1 MSTLRALDA
10 SAEAADA
17 CERAAV
23 ALKRATRDVE
33 ASARG
38 FGLEPN
44 AVARARQLCA
54 EVIRLA
60 SRADA
65 AIAAAHD
72 AAALEASKT
81 IHDAFLTPAEDRA
94 ATRERLASGSTE
106 PVRVQLV
113 RFRKSGRSEAPIAFL
128 FRRRRA
134 SFAGSGSGVRNDS
147 QADEMMRSLLLEVR
161 EKLDAPTAVAGLY
174 RADGARIVSPY
185 AVRDGETLV
194 AKMASDEMNTRDA
207 TRLMN
212 TSRVSDVVS
221 RLTAVNARRDSAR
234 AAPAYAVNATP
245 MSRPSVSNTSP
256 GGERFVRP
264 GSAPAR
270 SASSPLKA
278 RQSAKDAEL
287 ARPKPVWVRSFAVK
301 LRVRHAGS
309 ELLSSRP
316 RPEKKEKTEAHITM
330 RVPEKGLEGMSM
342 ALLRRRVAL
351 ACGLE
356 PSLFSGAE
364 LTLRLSPGRTE
375 LRHPAELT
383 PGCALDVLVDE
394 SASERK
400 ENVRTGGRGAKKNK
414 NAFHKKGSTL
424 LDFAPSSPAGKATRA
439 RVERLMKEEG
449 ARSIADADD
458 DATSPFGPSRKR
470 SSERNP
476 YFVDPL
482 AFADGRFDFSPAASS
497 PRPPRKPDRFSM
509 RKLTAKDLRRIRAPP
524 ASKSKPTPKPVVGE
538 YSFGSRI
545 RFDPAML
552 PPARRVA
559 VAGDAAK
566 KKKKKS
572 SAVKKKTRA
581 EAEPSVARSES
592 FPVEKPSSPK
602 NVEKPRDEREEE
614 GVRVPV
620 VAPAEGGDEE
630 ELLGPNALRSRR
642 LPPKTPIWDPGLAA
656 KKSDGE
662 IAEASSSPRTNYPYA
677 EAEDARAFFDAL
689 AAEPAAE
696 TPRES

>member
-60 SRADA
+60 SRVDG

-94 ATRERLASGSTE
+94 ATRERLESGSTE

-113 RFRKSGRSEAPIAFL
+113 RFRKSGRSEAPFAFL
-128 FRRRRA
+128 FHRRRA
-134 SFAGSGSGVRNDS
+134 SFAGSGSRGDS
-147 QADEMMRSLLLEVR
+147 QADEKELLGREMMRSLLLEVR
-161 EKLDAPTAVAGLY
+161 TKLDAPTAVSGLY
-174 RADGARIVSPY
+174 RADGARVVSPY
-185 AVRDGETLV
+185 AIRDGETLV
-194 AKMASDEMNTRDA
+194 AKMASDECFSDEQDA
-207 TRLMN
+207 SQRRTN
-212 TSRVSDVVS
+212 TSRVANVVS

-245 MSRPSVSNTSP
+245 TSRPVSNI
-256 GGERFVRP
+256 RP

-309 ELLSSRP
+309 DASN
-316 RPEKKEKTEAHITM
+316 ITM

-356 PSLFSGAE
+356 QGVAE

-383 PGCALDVLVDE
+383 PGCALTVLVDKN
-394 SASERK
+394 SERK
-400 ENVRTGGRGAKKNK
+400 QNVRTGGAFGARRKTG
-414 NAFHKKGSTL
+414 ASSEAPSSAVGGSTS

-439 RVERLMKEEG
+439 RVERLMEEEG
-449 ARSIADADD
+449 ARSIADAEPL
-458 DATSPFGPSRKR
+458 DATSPFLPSRKR
-470 SSERNP
+470 SSRRNP

-497 PRPPRKPDRFSM
+497 PRPPRKPDRFPM

-524 ASKSKPTPKPVVGE
+524 ASKSKPTPRPVVGE

-566 KKKKKS
+566 KKKKKKN

-581 EAEPSVARSES
+581 EAESSVARSES
-592 FPVEKPSSPK
+592 FPVEKP
-602 NVEKPRDEREEE
+602 RDEREEE
-614 GVRVPV
+614 AVRVPV
-620 VAPAEGGDEE
+620 VAPAESGGEDKI
-630 ELLGPNALRSRR
+630 LGPNTRHSRR
-642 LPPKTPIWDPGLAA
+642 LPPKTPIRDPGFAT
-656 KKSDGE
+656 KKSDDE
-662 IAEASSSPRTNYPYA
+662 IAEASSSPRTDYPYA

>member
-60 SRADA
+60 SRVDG

-94 ATRERLASGSTE
+94 ATRERLESGSTE

-128 FRRRRA
+128 FHRRRA
-134 SFAGSGSGVRNDS
+134 SFAGSGSRGDS
-147 QADEMMRSLLLEVR
+147 QKELPEKELLAREMMRSLLLEVR
-161 EKLDAPTAVAGLY
+161 TKLDAPTAVSGLY
-174 RADGARIVSPY
+174 RADGVKVVSPY
-185 AVRDGETLV
+185 AIRDGETLV
-194 AKMASDEMNTRDA
+194 AKMASDECFTDEHDA
-207 TRLMN
+207 SQRRTN
-212 TSRVSDVVS
+212 TSRVSNVVS

-245 MSRPSVSNTSP
+245 TSRPVSNIRP
-256 GGERFVRP
+256 GGFVRP

-309 ELLSSRP
+309 ELLSN
-316 RPEKKEKTEAHITM
+316 ITM

-356 PSLFSGAE
+356 QGVSL

-375 LRHPAELT
+375 LRHPA
-383 PGCALDVLVDE
+383 
-394 SASERK
+394 
-400 ENVRTGGRGAKKNK
+400 
-414 NAFHKKGSTL
+414 
-424 LDFAPSSPAGKATRA
+424 
-439 RVERLMKEEG
+439 
-449 ARSIADADD
+449 
-458 DATSPFGPSRKR
+458 
-470 SSERNP
+470 
-476 YFVDPL
+476 
-482 AFADGRFDFSPAASS
+482 
-497 PRPPRKPDRFSM
+497 
-509 RKLTAKDLRRIRAPP
+509 
-524 ASKSKPTPKPVVGE
+524 
-538 YSFGSRI
+538 
-545 RFDPAML
+545 
-552 PPARRVA
+552 
-559 VAGDAAK
+559 
-566 KKKKKS
+566 
-572 SAVKKKTRA
+572 
-581 EAEPSVARSES
+581 
-592 FPVEKPSSPK
+592 
-602 NVEKPRDEREEE
+602 
-614 GVRVPV
+614 
-620 VAPAEGGDEE
+620 
-630 ELLGPNALRSRR
+630 
-642 LPPKTPIWDPGLAA
+642 
-656 KKSDGE
+656 
-662 IAEASSSPRTNYPYA
+662 
-677 EAEDARAFFDAL
+677 
-689 AAEPAAE
+689 
-696 TPRES
+696 

>member
-60 SRADA
+60 SRVDG

-94 ATRERLASGSTE
+94 ATRERLESGSTE

-128 FRRRRA
+128 FHRRRA
-134 SFAGSGSGVRNDS
+134 SFAGSGSRGDS
-147 QADEMMRSLLLEVR
+147 QADEKELLGREMMRSLLLEVR
-161 EKLDAPTAVAGLY
+161 TKLDAPTAVSGLY
-174 RADGARIVSPY
+174 RADGVKVVSPY
-185 AVRDGETLV
+185 AIRDGETLV
-194 AKMASDEMNTRDA
+194 AKMASDECFSDEHDA
-207 TRLMN
+207 SQRRTN
-212 TSRVSDVVS
+212 TSRVANVVS

-245 MSRPSVSNTSP
+245 TSRPVSNI
-256 GGERFVRP
+256 RP

-309 ELLSSRP
+309 DASN
-316 RPEKKEKTEAHITM
+316 ITM

-356 PSLFSGAE
+356 QGVAE

-383 PGCALDVLVDE
+383 PGCALTVLVDKN
-394 SASERK
+394 SERK
-400 ENVRTGGRGAKKNK
+400 QNVRTGGAFGARRKTG
-414 NAFHKKGSTL
+414 ASSEAPSSAVGGSTS

-439 RVERLMKEEG
+439 RVERLMEEEG
-449 ARSIADADD
+449 AKSIADAEPL

-470 SSERNP
+470 SSRRNP

-497 PRPPRKPDRFSM
+497 PRPPRKPDRFPM

-524 ASKSKPTPKPVVGE
+524 ASKSKPTPRPVVGE

-566 KKKKKS
+566 KKKKKKN

-581 EAEPSVARSES
+581 EAES
-592 FPVEKPSSPK
+592 FP
-602 NVEKPRDEREEE
+602 VEKPRDEREEE
-614 GVRVPV
+614 AVRVPV
-620 VAPAEGGDEE
+620 VAPAESGDEDTI
-630 ELLGPNALRSRR
+630 LGPNTRHSRR
-642 LPPKTPIWDPGLAA
+642 LPPKTPIRDPGLAA
-656 KKSDGE
+656 KTSDGE
-662 IAEASSSPRTNYPYA
+662 VAQASEVSPRTNYPYA

>member
-10 SAEAADA
+10 SAEASDA

-38 FGLEPN
+38 FGLEPH

-72 AAALEASKT
+72 AANMEASKT

-94 ATRERLASGSTE
+94 ATRERLESGSTE

-113 RFRKSGRSEAPIAFL
+113 RFRKSGKKSEAPIAFL
-128 FRRRRA
+128 FHRRRLA
-134 SFAGSGSGVRNDS
+134 FAGSGSKGDS
-147 QADEMMRSLLLEVR
+147 LSADDTDVSARQMMRSLLIEVR
-161 EKLDAPTAVAGLY
+161 TKLDAPTAVSGLH
-174 RADGARIVSPY
+174 RADGVKVVSPY
-185 AVRDGETLV
+185 AIRDGETLV
-194 AKMASDEMNTRDA
+194 AKMASDFTCFSDEHDFSQRRT
-207 TRLMN
+207 N
-212 TSRVSDVVS
+212 TSRVANVVS

-234 AAPAYAVNATP
+234 AAPKYAVNATP
-245 MSRPSVSNTSP
+245 TSRPVSNI
-256 GGERFVRP
+256 RP

-309 ELLSSRP
+309 DASN
-316 RPEKKEKTEAHITM
+316 ITM

-356 PSLFSGAE
+356 QGVAE

-383 PGCALDVLVDE
+383 PGCALTVLVDKKRSE
-394 SASERK
+394 NSERK
-400 ENVRTGGRGAKKNK
+400 QNVRTGGAFGARRKTG
-414 NAFHKKGSTL
+414 ASSEAPSSAVGGSTS

-439 RVERLMKEEG
+439 RVERLMDEEG
-449 ARSIADADD
+449 AKSIADAEPL

-470 SSERNP
+470 SSRRNP

-497 PRPPRKPDRFSM
+497 PRPPRKPDRFPM

-524 ASKSKPTPKPVVGE
+524 ASKPKPTPRPVVGE

-566 KKKKKS
+566 KKKKKKK

-581 EAEPSVARSES
+581 EAESSVARSES
-592 FPVEKPSSPK
+592 FPVEKP
-602 NVEKPRDEREEE
+602 RDEREEE
-614 GVRVPV
+614 AVRVPV
-620 VAPAEGGDEE
+620 VAPAESGDEDTI
-630 ELLGPNALRSRR
+630 LGPNTRRSRR
-642 LPPKTPIWDPGLAA
+642 LPPKTPIRDPGFAA
-656 KKSDGE
+656 NKSDGE
-662 IAEASSSPRTNYPYA
+662 IAEASSSPRTNYPHA

>member
-60 SRADA
+60 SRVDG

-94 ATRERLASGSTE
+94 ATRERLESGSTE

-128 FRRRRA
+128 FHRRRA
-134 SFAGSGSGVRNDS
+134 SFAGSGSRGDS
-147 QADEMMRSLLLEVR
+147 QKELPEKELLAREMMRSLLIEVR
-161 EKLDAPTAVAGLY
+161 TKLDAPTAVSGLY
-174 RADGARIVSPY
+174 RADGVKVVSPY
-185 AVRDGETLV
+185 AIRDGETLV
-194 AKMASDEMNTRDA
+194 AKMASDECFVDEHDA
-207 TRLMN
+207 SQRLTN
-212 TSRVSDVVS
+212 TSSKVSNVVS

-245 MSRPSVSNTSP
+245 TSRPVSNI
-256 GGERFVRP
+256 RP

-309 ELLSSRP
+309 DASN
-316 RPEKKEKTEAHITM
+316 ITM

-356 PSLFSGAE
+356 QGVAL
-364 LTLRLSPGRTE
+364 LTLGLSPGRTE

-383 PGCALDVLVDE
+383 PGCALTVLVDKN
-394 SASERK
+394 SERK
-400 ENVRTGGRGAKKNK
+400 ENVRTGGAFGARRKTG
-414 NAFHKKGSTL
+414 AEVSSTPSSTS

-439 RVERLMKEEG
+439 RVERLMEEEG
-449 ARSIADADD
+449 AKSIADADD

-470 SSERNP
+470 SSRRNP

-497 PRPPRKPDRFSM
+497 PRPPRKPDRFPM
-509 RKLTAKDLRRIRAPP
+509 RKLTAKDLRRSRAPP
-524 ASKSKPTPKPVVGE
+524 ASKSKPTPRPVVGE

-566 KKKKKS
+566 KKKKKKN
-572 SAVKKKTRA
+572 SAAKKKTRA
-581 EAEPSVARSES
+581 EAES
-592 FPVEKPSSPK
+592 FP
-602 NVEKPRDEREEE
+602 VEKPRDEREEE
-614 GVRVPV
+614 AVRVPV
-620 VAPAEGGDEE
+620 VAPGESGGEDAI
-630 ELLGPNALRSRR
+630 LGPNTRRSRR
-642 LPPKTPIWDPGLAA
+642 LPPKTPIRDPGLAA
-656 KKSDGE
+656 KTSDGE
-662 IAEASSSPRTNYPYA
+662 VAQASEVSPRTNYPYA

>member
-60 SRADA
+60 SRVDG

-94 ATRERLASGSTE
+94 ATRERLESGSTE

-128 FRRRRA
+128 FHRRRA
-134 SFAGSGSGVRNDS
+134 SFAGSGSRGDS
-147 QADEMMRSLLLEVR
+147 QKELPEKELLAREMMRSLLIEVR
-161 EKLDAPTAVAGLY
+161 TKLDAPTAVSGLY
-174 RADGARIVSPY
+174 RADGVKVVSPY
-185 AVRDGETLV
+185 AIRDGETLV
-194 AKMASDEMNTRDA
+194 AKMASDECFSDEHDA
-207 TRLMN
+207 KRLTN
-212 TSRVSDVVS
+212 TSRVSNVVS

-245 MSRPSVSNTSP
+245 TSRPVSNI
-256 GGERFVRP
+256 RP

-309 ELLSSRP
+309 DASN
-316 RPEKKEKTEAHITM
+316 ITM

-356 PSLFSGAE
+356 QGVSL

-383 PGCALDVLVDE
+383 PGCALTVLVDKKRSE
-394 SASERK
+394 NSERK
-400 ENVRTGGRGAKKNK
+400 ENVRTGGAFGARRKTG
-414 NAFHKKGSTL
+414 ASSEAPSSAVGGSTS

-439 RVERLMKEEG
+439 RVERLMEEEG
-449 ARSIADADD
+449 AKSIADAEPL

-470 SSERNP
+470 SSRRNP

-497 PRPPRKPDRFSM
+497 PRPPRKPDRFPM

-524 ASKSKPTPKPVVGE
+524 ASRPKPTPRPVVGE

-566 KKKKKS
+566 KKKKKKN

-581 EAEPSVARSES
+581 EAESSVARSES
-592 FPVEKPSSPK
+592 FPVEKP
-602 NVEKPRDEREEE
+602 RDEREEE
-614 GVRVPV
+614 AVRVPV
-620 VAPAEGGDEE
+620 VAPAESGDEDTI
-630 ELLGPNALRSRR
+630 LGPNTRHSRR
-642 LPPKTPIWDPGLAA
+642 LPPKTPIRDPGFAT
-656 KKSDGE
+656 KKSDDE
-662 IAEASSSPRTNYPYA
+662 IAEASSSPRTDYPYA